1 MRKSRSQAKTV
12 FTGELMTE
20 FRELLLRER
29 SSLVRQIKSLSD
41 ASLTSS
47 RQAGEELADVGSDD
61 FIRETE
67 LYLLSEE
74 GRRLALI
81 NLALE
86 SLAAGT
92 YGICADCD
100 KPIALGRLRAKP
112 YARLCIDCKVVRE
125 QNDGAAPDD
134 RDDDSPVED

>member
-29 SSLVRQIKSLSD
+29 ASLVRQIKSLSD

-74 GRRLALI
+74 GRRLTLI

-86 SLAAGT
+86 GLAAGT

-100 KPIALGRLRAKP
+100 KPIAVGRLRAKP
-112 YARLCIDCKVVRE
+112 YARLCIDCKMVRE
-125 QNDGAAPDD
+125 QNDGNAPDD
-134 RDDDSPVED
+134 RDDDTPVED